1 MVFCATFYRL
11 NHMHIELG
19 TEYDHGLHPLW
30 SQVLA

>member
-1 MVFCATFYRL
+1 MVFGSTFYRL

-19 TEYDHGLHPLW
+19 IEYDHGLHPLG